1 LKGALAV
8 MLFVLAG
15 CATAPAPLATS
26 APDTG
31 KRAVAERG
39 MVASAHPRAS
49 EAGLEMLRAGGNAI
63 DAAVAAAFAI
73 GVVEPMMAGI
83 GGGGSM
89 MIWTQADRRAEYLD
103 FYATAPAGASPE
115 YDRGAHTARLVA
127 VPGAVAGM
135 LEGHER
141 FGRLSREQ
149 VLGPAVRLAED
160 GFAVGSLLARTIAD
174 DSAKL
179 HRSPDAARIFWP
191 GGRPLAAGSWLVQP
205 ELAATLRR
213 IAAEGRAGFDRGPV
227 AQEIERVLA
236 GTGNPIT
243 VDDLAGYTPQWR
255 RPVCAPFRGYTLLAA
270 PPPQSGMQV
279 AQALRMLEPH
289 DLRGLGLPT
298 RSPESAHLLA
308 GAIRVAMA
316 DRWNVLGDPRFTP
329 VPADA
334 LVSAAHARS
343 RAGMIGGE
351 RAPERIAPLTPAAG
365 AEPEG
370 GCIRHEPYAPITAAA
385 SLTPAATTLSMEFD
399 IADDTSVGG
408 ETTHLAA
415 VDADGN
421 AVSLTYTQGVYF
433 GSGAWAAGTFLN
445 SAMNLFSADAS
456 GPNAMLPGRFPASAT
471 VPSLV
476 LEGDRVRMVV
486 GSPGAARIPPAVTQT
501 ILYVLEYGLDPMEA
515 LRMPRIHASPANRTI
530 QYEQGLAPEVLD
542 GLRRMGYDLEA
553 MPPASLFFGGVH
565 LIDRRGGRWIGA
577 ADPRRDGEVRGY

>member
-89 MIWTQADRRAEYLD
+89 MVWTQADRRAEYLD
-103 FYATAPAGASPE
+103 FYATAPAAASPD
-115 YDRGAHTARLVA
+115 YDRTAHPARLVA

-135 LEGHER
+135 LEAHER
-141 FGRLSREQ
+141 FGRLPREQ
-149 VLGPAVRLAED
+149 VLAPAIRLAED
-160 GFAVGSLLARTIAD
+160 GFAVGSLLARTIEG

-179 HRSPDAARIFWP
+179 SRFPDAARIFWP
-191 GGRPLAAGSWLVQP
+191 GGRPLAAGAWLRQP
-205 ELAATLRR
+205 ELGATLRR
-213 IAAEGRAGFDRGPV
+213 IAAEGRSGFDRGPV
-227 AQEIERVLA
+227 AEEIVRVLA
-236 GTGNPIT
+236 DAGNPIT

-255 RPVCAPFRGYTLLAA
+255 RPVCSPFRGYTLLAA

-279 AQALRMLEPH
+279 AQALRLLEPH
-289 DLRGLGLPT
+289 DLRAMGLPT
-298 RSPESAHLLA
+298 RAPEPMHLLT

-316 DRWNVLGDPRFTP
+316 DRWAVQGDPAHTP
-329 VPADA
+329 VPADG
-334 LVSAAHARS
+334 LVSAAHAAAR
-343 RAGMIGGE
+343 GGIVAAAE
-351 RAPERIAPLTPAAG
+351 APARIEPMAPAAG
-365 AEPEG
+365 AAPEG
-370 GCIRHEPYAPITAAA
+370 ACARMEPYAPIAVASAPPQAVAAR
-385 SLTPAATTLSMEFD
+385 PG
-399 IADDTSVGG
+399 IDDDDQVGG

-415 VDADGN
+415 VDEQGN

-445 SAMNLFSADAS
+445 SAMNLFSGSAD
-456 GPNAMLPGRFPASAT
+456 GPNPMLPGRFPASAT

-501 ILYVLEYGLDPMEA
+501 ILYVLEYGMDPLEA
-515 LRMPRIHASPANRTI
+515 LRMPRVHASAANRRI

-542 GLRRMGYDLEA
+542 GLRRIGYELEA

-565 LIDRRGGRWIGA
+565 LIDRRGRWWVGA